1 MDYIA
6 VLDYEHLDNGL
17 FLSAFAKSVAK
28 HKKRGIIIHGESK
41 YTERL
46 IQTGIMREEATIRA
60 IKDLNHRL
68 VALFA
73 DEGVSTI
80 GVNGYQRSLLKETD
94 GDIEIEIDVEQFHKF
109 PDHPALLVSSLI
121 DSDERDQ
128 PKPISL
134 ASMAFALKK
143 ELRIDDVILFSSAER
158 GDIIKQNLPE
168 SFSRTSPT
176 DPHFLEKQVPSEF
189 HHANYDFILTTAGN
203 FSNYPDLSNATVIS

>member
-17 FLSAFAKSVAK
+17 FLSAFAKAVAK

-46 IQTGIMREEATIRA
+46 IQTGIMRDEATVRA

-80 GVNGYQRSLLKETD
+80 GVNGYQRSLIKETD
-94 GDIEIEIDVEQFHKF
+94 GFFEIDVEQFQKF
-109 PDHPALLVSSLI
+109 PEHPTLLISSLI
-121 DSDERDQ
+121 DSDESDQ
-128 PKPISL
+128 PKPISVATL
-134 ASMAFALKK
+134 AYELKK
-143 ELRIDDVILFSSAER
+143 GLNIDDVILFSTAEG
-158 GDIIKQNLPE
+158 GDIIKQNLPAE
-168 SFSRTSPT
+168 LSRKSPS
-176 DPHFLEKQVPSEF
+176 DPNFVEKHVPKDF
-189 HHANYDFILTTAGN
+189 HDIDYKVTLTTARD
-203 FSNYPDLSNATVIS
+203 FTNYPLLKNATAIF

>member
-17 FLSAFAKSVAK
+17 FLSAFAKAVAK

-46 IQTGIMREEATIRA
+46 IQTGIMRDEATVRA

-80 GVNGYQRSLLKETD
+80 GVNGYQRSLIKETD
-94 GDIEIEIDVEQFHKF
+94 GFFEIDVEQFQKF
-109 PDHPALLVSSLI
+109 PEHPTLLISSLI
-121 DSDERDQ
+121 DSDESDQ
-128 PKPISL
+128 PKPISVATL
-134 ASMAFALKK
+134 AYELKK
-143 ELRIDDVILFSSAER
+143 GLNIDDVILFSTAEG
-158 GDIIKQNLPE
+158 GDIIKQDLPAE
-168 SFSRTSPT
+168 LSRKSPS
-176 DPHFLEKQVPSEF
+176 DPNFIEKHVPKDF
-189 HHANYDFILTTAGN
+189 HDIDYKVTLTTARD
-203 FSNYPDLSNATVIS
+203 FTNYPLLKNATAIF

>member
-17 FLSAFAKSVAK
+17 FLSAFAKAVAK

-46 IQTGIMREEATIRA
+46 IQTGIMRDEATIRS

-80 GVNGYQRSLLKETD
+80 GVNGYQRSLLKEME
-94 GDIEIEIDVEQFHKF
+94 GNIEVDVEQFHKF
-109 PDHPALLVSSLI
+109 PEHPTLLVSSLI
-121 DSDERDQ
+121 DSDELNQ
-128 PKPISL
+128 PKPVSV
-134 ASMAFALKK
+134 ASMAFALKEK
-143 ELRIDDVILFSSAER
+143 LNIDDVIIFSVAEG
-158 GDIIKQNLPE
+158 GDIIKQNLPKT
-168 SFSRTSPT
+168 FSRTSPSDT
-176 DPHFLEKQVPSEF
+176 EFLEKQVPTDF
-189 HHANYDFILTTAGN
+189 HNVDYKIILTTAGN
-203 FSNYPDLSNATVIS
+203 FSNYPDLTNATVIS

>member
-17 FLSAFAKSVAK
+17 FLSAFAKAVAK

-80 GVNGYQRSLLKETD
+80 GVNGYQRSLLKEKD
-94 GDIEIEIDVEQFHKF
+94 GSVEVDVEQFNKF
-109 PDHPALLVSSLI
+109 PEHPTLLISSLVN
-121 DSDERDQ
+121 SDQQER
-128 PKPISL
+128 PKPISVVSI
-134 ASMAFALKK
+134 AHALKK
-143 ELRIDDVILFSSAER
+143 HLDIADVIVFSIAEG
-158 GDIIKQNLPE
+158 GDIIKQDLPKT
-168 SFSRTSPT
+168 FSRSGSSVP
-176 DPHFLEKQVPSEF
+176 DFLEKQVPKDF
-189 HHANYDFILTTAGN
+189 HNTDYKITLTTAQN
-203 FSNYPDLSNATVIS
+203 FSKYPDLTNYTVIS

>member
-17 FLSAFAKSVAK
+17 FLSAFAKAVSN

-80 GVNGYQRSLLKETD
+80 GLNGYQRSLIKERNGSID
-94 GDIEIEIDVEQFHKF
+94 VDVEQFHKF
-109 PDHPALLVSSLI
+109 PEHPTLLVSSLI
-121 DSDERDQ
+121 DSDGHDQ
-128 PKPISL
+128 PKPMGI
-134 ASMAFALKK
+134 AAMAYALKN
-143 ELRIDDVILFSSAER
+143 ELNIDDVIIFSTAEG
-158 GDIIKQNLPE
+158 GDIIKQDLPKTI
-168 SFSRTSPT
+168 SRTSPSDST
-176 DPHFLEKQVPSEF
+176 FLEKQVPK
-189 HHANYDFILTTAGN
+189 DFRDIEYEVKLTTAQN
-203 FSNYPDLSNATVIS
+203 FSNYPDLTHATIIS

>member
-6 VLDYEHLDNGL
+6 VLDYDHLDNGL
-17 FLSAFAKSVAK
+17 FLSAFAKAVAK

-80 GVNGYQRSLLKETD
+80 GVNGYQRSLLKESN
-94 GDIEIEIDVEQFHKF
+94 GSIEVDIEQFQKF
-109 PDHPALLVSSLI
+109 PEHPTLLVSNLI
-121 DSDERDQ
+121 DSDEQDQ
-128 PKPISL
+128 PKPIPIS
-134 ASMAFALKK
+134 SMAFALKDK
-143 ELRIDDVILFSSAER
+143 LGIDDVIIFSSAEG
-158 GDIIKQNLPE
+158 GDIIKQNLPKT
-168 SFSRTSPT
+168 FSRTSPS
-176 DPHFLEKQVPSEF
+176 DPHFLEKQVPVNF
-189 HHANYDFILTTAGN
+189 RNGDYKVVLTTAGD
-203 FSNYPDLSNATVIS
+203 FSQYPDLSNATIIS